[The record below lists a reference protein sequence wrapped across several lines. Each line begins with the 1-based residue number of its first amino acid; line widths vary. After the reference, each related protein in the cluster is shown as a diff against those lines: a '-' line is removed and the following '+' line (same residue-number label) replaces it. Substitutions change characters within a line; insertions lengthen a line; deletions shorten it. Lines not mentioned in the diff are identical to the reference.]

1 MKKSALLTA
10 LPLGVATEIRPEP
23 VNDGTEVEILV
34 AVAELTKA
42 DMTLNLTRSLVG
54 AVSKFVPLI
63 VTAVPAVPIVGVKL
77 VMVGSIDA
85 LTVKGVLLVAEPAG
99 VVTAI
104 NPEVAPDGTLVT
116 ISVAVAAVTVA
127 ATPLK
132 VTAFWLG
139 VVLNDV
145 PWIVTSVPAGPWF
158 GLN

>member
-1 MKKSALLTA
+1 
-10 LPLGVATEIRPEP
+10 LPWDVATEIRPEP
-23 VNDGTEVEILV
+23 TDDGTEVEILV

-42 DMTLNLTRSLVG
+42 DMTLNLTRSFVE

-77 VMVGSIDA
+77 VMVGAVDA
-85 LTVKGVLLVAEPAG
+85 LTVKGVLLVAEPVG

-132 VTAFWLG
+132 VTVFWLG

-145 PWIVTSVPAGPWF
+145 P
-158 GLN
+158 